1 MTMEQINLNGY
12 YREDILI
19 GLFQDGKIS
28 RCQLICHHSPE
39 RRQQFVDFCR
49 ERNLQQDEEAA
60 ELFAEEQV
68 QLEQNAEI

>member
-1 MTMEQINLNGY
+1 MEQMNLNGY
-12 YREDILI
+12 YREDSLI
-19 GLFQDGKIS
+19 ELFQEGRIT